1 MTKREDGGTAFP
13 HHYAAHIESGPHGK
27 TIQVYRDQPGMTL
40 RDYFAA
46 HAPAVSD
53 ERVREE
59 VDGFPVFDN
68 SGYHNGYPHE
78 TIREKQRKTQVDWM
92 ISARIKWRYQYAD
105 AMLAEREK

>member
-1 MTKREDGGTAFP
+1 MSERKKDGGPAFP
-13 HHYAAHIESGPHGK
+13 HKEKMRDPNSYPAPSYIDIEHG
-27 TIQVYRDQPGMTL
+27 GMTL

-46 HAPAVSD
+46 HAPDVSD

-59 VDGFPVFDN
+59 VEGFPVFDN